1 MDLIQWDKS
10 ALANLMGNTN
20 GNTDWFF
27 GYLNT
32 DQLVPLMDAPT
43 SLAAYQHFAKHC
55 ISSRVLSM
63 RSINGT
69 TIEKFANIIYSDAG
83 RIFHHRGTLDLAG
96 LNTRRII
103 PTEQYI
109 ENVTEANWLLS
120 NVPFYANALLT
131 GGTRTQAVQTQ
142 MTTKFVYEFDEPTTV
157 NTISYANAGTSI
169 VSNRPDFLQVE
180 YKTDGDW
187 IVLPDIS
194 LNSAITT
201 IQNLTVNLAGVIALR
216 IGARKTAANTGWFF
230 DLLNFNT
237 VDEKPLVGETVQTL
251 VMIPYS
257 NAGHITPPIW
267 GSGNVRV
274 FAFDI
279 SELKMNA
286 LVTDRFTELGVI
298 TSRLEAQAVVL

>member
-32 DQLVPLMDAPT
+32 DQLVPLMDSPT

-55 ISSRVLSM
+55 ISARLLSM

-96 LNTRRII
+96 INTRRII

-109 ENVTEANWLLS
+109 ENVTETNWQLANI
-120 NVPFYANALLT
+120 PFYANAILASGL
-131 GGTRTQAVQTQ
+131 RSQNIQTQ
-142 MTTKFVYEFDEPTTV
+142 MTSKFVFEFGDPTTI
-157 NTISYANAGTSI
+157 NSISYANATTSI
-169 VSNRPDFLQVE
+169 SSNRPDFLQVE
-180 YKTDGDW
+180 YKTDVDW

-194 LNSAITT
+194 LNNTITT
-201 IQNLTVNLAGVIALR
+201 IQNLAVNLVDVKAIRV
-216 IGARKTAANTGWFF
+216 GARKTAANTGWLF
-230 DLLNFNT
+230 DVLNFNT
-237 VDEKPLVGETVQTL
+237 TSDKPLLDEEVKSL
-251 VMIPYS
+251 VVIPIP

-267 GSGNVRV
+267 ESGNVRV
-274 FAFDI
+274 FAFDV
-279 SELKMNA
+279 SELKMNR
-286 LVTDRFTELGVI
+286 LTTDRFTELGAI
-298 TSRLEAQAVVL
+298 TSRLDARAVVL

>member
-32 DQLVPLMDAPT
+32 DQLVPLMDSPT

-55 ISSRVLSM
+55 ISARLLSM

-96 LNTRRII
+96 INTRRII

-109 ENVTEANWLLS
+109 ENVTETNWQTANI
-120 NVPFYANALLT
+120 PFYANAILASGL
-131 GGTRTQAVQTQ
+131 RSQNIQTQ
-142 MTTKFVYEFDEPTTV
+142 MTSKFVFEFGDPTTI
-157 NTISYANAGTSI
+157 NSISYANATTSI
-169 VSNRPDFLQVE
+169 SSNRPDFLQIE
-180 YKTDGDW
+180 YRTDVDW

-194 LNSAITT
+194 LNNTITT
-201 IQNLTVNLAGVIALR
+201 IQNLAVNLVDVKAIRV
-216 IGARKTAANTGWFF
+216 GARKTAANTGWLF
-230 DLLNFNT
+230 DVLNFNT
-237 VDEKPLVGETVQTL
+237 TSDKPLLDEEVESL
-251 VMIPYS
+251 VMIPIP

-267 GSGNVRV
+267 GPGSVRV
-274 FAFDI
+274 FAFDV
-279 SELKMNA
+279 SELKMNR
-286 LVTDRFTELGVI
+286 LTTDRFTELGAI
-298 TSRLEAQAVVL
+298 TSRLDARAVVL

>member
-32 DQLVPLMDAPT
+32 DQLVPLMDSPT

-55 ISSRVLSM
+55 ISARLLSM

-96 LNTRRII
+96 INTRRII

-109 ENVTEANWLLS
+109 ENVTETNWQLANI
-120 NVPFYANALLT
+120 PFYANAILASGL
-131 GGTRTQAVQTQ
+131 RSQNIQTQ
-142 MTTKFVYEFDEPTTV
+142 MTSKFVFEFGDPTTI
-157 NTISYANAGTSI
+157 NSISYANATTSI
-169 VSNRPDFLQVE
+169 SSNRPDFLQVE
-180 YKTDGDW
+180 YKTDVDW

-194 LNSAITT
+194 LNNTITT
-201 IQNLTVNLAGVIALR
+201 IQNLAVNLVDVKAIRV
-216 IGARKTAANTGWFF
+216 GARKTAANTGWLF
-230 DLLNFNT
+230 DVLNFNT
-237 VDEKPLVGETVQTL
+237 TSDKPLLDEEVKSL
-251 VMIPYS
+251 VVIPIP

-274 FAFDI
+274 FAFDV
-279 SELKMNA
+279 SELKMNR
-286 LVTDRFTELGVI
+286 LTTDRFTELGAI
-298 TSRLEAQAVVL
+298 TSRLDARAVVL

>member
-32 DQLVPLMDAPT
+32 DQLVPLMDSPT

-55 ISSRVLSM
+55 ISARLLSM

-96 LNTRRII
+96 INTRRII

-109 ENVTEANWLLS
+109 ENVTETNWQTANI
-120 NVPFYANALLT
+120 PFYANAILASGL
-131 GGTRTQAVQTQ
+131 RSQNIQTQ
-142 MTTKFVYEFDEPTTV
+142 MTSKFVFEFGDPTTI
-157 NTISYANAGTSI
+157 NSISYANATTSI
-169 VSNRPDFLQVE
+169 SSNRPDFLQVE
-180 YKTDGDW
+180 YKTDVDW

-194 LNSAITT
+194 LNNTITT
-201 IQNLTVNLAGVIALR
+201 IQNLAVNLVDVKAIKV
-216 IGARKTAANTGWFF
+216 GARKTAANTGWLF
-230 DLLNFNT
+230 DVLNFNT
-237 VDEKPLVGETVQTL
+237 ISDKPLLDEEVKSL
-251 VMIPYS
+251 VVIPIP

-274 FAFDI
+274 FAFDV
-279 SELKMNA
+279 SELKMNR
-286 LVTDRFTELGVI
+286 LTTDRFTELGAI
-298 TSRLEAQAVVL
+298 TSRLDARAVVL

>member
-32 DQLVPLMDAPT
+32 DQLVPLMDSPT

-55 ISSRVLSM
+55 ISARLLSM

-96 LNTRRII
+96 INTRRII

-109 ENVTEANWLLS
+109 ENVTETNWQLANI
-120 NVPFYANALLT
+120 PFYANAILASGL
-131 GGTRTQAVQTQ
+131 RSQNIQTQ
-142 MTTKFVYEFDEPTTV
+142 MTSKFVFEFGDPTTI
-157 NTISYANAGTSI
+157 NSISYANATTSI
-169 VSNRPDFLQVE
+169 SSNRPDFLQIE
-180 YKTDGDW
+180 YKTDVDW
-187 IVLPDIS
+187 ITLPDIS
-194 LNSAITT
+194 LNNTITT
-201 IQNLTVNLAGVIALR
+201 IQNLAVNLVDVKAIRV
-216 IGARKTAANTGWFF
+216 GARKTAANTGWLF
-230 DLLNFNT
+230 DVLNFNT
-237 VDEKPLVGETVQTL
+237 TSDKPLLDEEVKSL
-251 VMIPYS
+251 VMIPIP

-274 FAFDI
+274 FAFDV
-279 SELKMNA
+279 SELKMNR
-286 LVTDRFTELGVI
+286 LTTDRFTELGTI
-298 TSRLEAQAVVL
+298 TSRLDARAVVL